1 MPVVV
6 QIDAYDPV
14 LPGTVTLRMASDDSD
29 LVCHLNGQTWWP
41 VLDRLPLLA
50 MDFFGG
56 EFGQVTT
63 AAASLSLS
71 VEPWP
76 DFARYSFP
84 DARLQLWHG
93 DYGAAWAG
101 YTLRFD
107 GRVTAQP
114 VIDDGRAQLGF
125 AVDDKW
131 LDTPLL
137 STYAGTG
144 SAEGPAAA
152 KGTPKPLAIGSP
164 MGVPGVMLDPIKSII
179 QLSGYGAI
187 ESVDVPLERLARQ
200 FGSPLADYATYS
212 ALDAATVPAGQ
223 WATCKAAGLVRMGT
237 PPYGKL
243 CFLMKGDKGGADGW
257 VRRPGAIIKRL
268 ASIAGGGAKVSE
280 TAVDALDTARPYDI
294 SLYYDGQIS
303 ARQAIQDVAASV
315 NAVAGVSLTGQL
327 IAIPVQINATGL
339 TYRADG
345 STVPML
351 TSVRS
356 LGIAAPWWRLAI
368 GAQPFW
374 DVHSQGDYVGLQITA
389 KYPDPPPEVMQD
401 GGIYI
406 DATNKQY
413 RYIGPNVFSDEGD
426 AFSDEGLITSSG
438 YEDIQDAAILAAQ
451 VTADA
456 ALLEVTQLETR
467 VNDID
472 DDDII
477 AISEK
482 TDTLIPA
489 AAAFV
494 AAYDAVLANAT
505 AAGISVTTLNTKRSA
520 WLSFL
525 AAISPAW
532 NDINQS
538 SPVTRNSLDTV
549 RNEYDAELKNVQRL
563 SIEAMTAA
571 KQIVIVPPNPQIVY
585 REWTGA
591 IKTGQYNR
599 TLVPKVERGGID
611 IRDDDDVS
619 YSITTT
625 GSIVATVNNTTG
637 SADKGKITAT
647 DGSSGSIV
655 LTVTVAGV
663 TFPTFIIPFSY
674 QDDNPPTT
682 GGGGGGGNTGGS
694 DSTLEFVTS
703 TSFVAITQQD
713 AGESVFLIDITS
725 GQVLNITAPLTYYKA
740 GTNTTPTSMIARGE
754 YRLQG
759 SPTWLPFVAGPTN
772 VSGTG
777 AYFNDT
783 DFDSI
788 LGEITCN
795 QSKSGL
801 ATGTYEVQMVAA
813 KSNSST
819 GNLIVQSGS
828 VTVSK
833 S

>member
-63 AAASLSLS
+63 AAASMSLS

-76 DFARYSFP
+76 DFARYAFP

-114 VIDDGRAQLGF
+114 VIEDGRAQIGF

-152 KGTPKPLAIGSP
+152 KGTPKPLAIGAP

-179 QLSGYGAI
+179 QLSAYGAI

-200 FGSPLADYATYS
+200 FGSPLADYANYA

-223 WATCKAAGLVRMGT
+223 WATCKAAGLVRMGA

-243 CFLMKGDKGGADGW
+243 CFLMKGDKGGPDGW

-268 ASIAGGGAKVSE
+268 ASIAGGSAKVSE

-327 IAIPVQINATGL
+327 ITIPVQINATGL

-345 STVPML
+345 STVPMVS
-351 TSVRS
+351 SVRS
-356 LGIAAPWWRLAI
+356 LGISAPWWRLAI

-374 DVHSQGDYVGLQITA
+374 DVHSQGDYIGLQITA

-406 DATNKQY
+406 DATNKQF
-413 RYIGPNVFSDEGD
+413 RYVGPNVFSDEGD
-426 AFSDEGLITSSG
+426 AFSDEGMITSSG
-438 YEDIQDAAILAAQ
+438 YEDIQDAAIPTAQATANAAATAAELAAAAAAAAQ
-451 VTADA
+451 VSANA
-456 ALLEVTQLETR
+456 ANAAIAL
-467 VNDID
+467 ID
-472 DDDII
+472 DDDVIS
-477 AISEK
+477 ISEK
-482 TDTLIPA
+482 VEVLIPG
-489 AAAFV
+489 AAAFEALYTAV
-494 AAYDAVLANAT
+494 AATAT
-505 AAGISVTTLNTKRSA
+505 AASVSVTTLNTKRTA
-520 WLSFL
+520 WLNTLS
-525 AAISPAW
+525 AIVPAW
-532 NDINQS
+532 NDTTQS
-538 SPVTRNSLDTV
+538 SPIVRGSLDTT
-549 RNEYDAELKNVQRL
+549 RNEYDTELKTVQRL
-563 SIEAMTAA
+563 SIEAMTSA
-571 KQIVIVPPNPQIVY
+571 KAPDLTGNFAWAISGDV
-585 REWTGA
+585 TGA
-591 IKTGQYNR
+591 VSTSLPVNR
-599 TLVPKVERGGID
+599 RFTALEGTTDKSPTTNFELLSV
-611 IRDDDDVS
+611 
-619 YSITTT
+619 TT
-625 GSIVATVNNTTG
+625 GLVLTVNNTPA
-637 SADKGKITAT
+637 SADRGVVTLGIGTTNGGTAT
-647 DGSSGSIV
+647 LKATLPGGAVVERV
-655 LTVTVAGV
+655 LTVTKSNA
-663 TFPTFIIPFSY
+663 IPAV
-674 QDDNPPTT
+674 
-682 GGGGGGGNTGGS
+682 GGGSGATFAQDTSFTNI
-694 DSTLEFVTS
+694 TS
-703 TSFVAITQQD
+703 TSHAAISD
-713 AGESVFLIDITS
+713 ELVCRSDGSGNIRLSIDLNYSAGGGTSIRTPSFKASYATTS
-725 GQVLNITAPLTYYKA
+725 GGSLTDLFSEASGSSCIGGTEPEDGYYNRA
-740 GTNTTPTSMIARGE
+740 EATFAMPSANTD
-754 YRLQG
+754 YYFKLQG
-759 SPTWLPFVAGPTN
+759 RRS
-772 VSGTG
+772 SGVG
-777 AYFNDT
+777 NISFN
-783 DFDSI
+783 
-788 LGEITCN
+788 
-795 QSKSGL
+795 
-801 ATGTYEVQMVAA
+801 GT
-813 KSNSST
+813 SF
-819 GNLIVQSGS
+819 
-828 VTVSK
+828 TVRQ
-833 S
+833 